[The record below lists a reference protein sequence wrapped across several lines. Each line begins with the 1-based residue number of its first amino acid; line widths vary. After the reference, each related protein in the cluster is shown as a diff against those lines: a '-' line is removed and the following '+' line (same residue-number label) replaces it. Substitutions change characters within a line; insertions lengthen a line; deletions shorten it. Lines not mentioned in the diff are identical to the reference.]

1 MKFDNLYMQELRMAT
16 ELPSL
21 SALEPLAV
29 QQLLETADGDTEF
42 LQEVFNTFI
51 ESVADLR
58 PVMDQALRAGDM
70 ATLHR
75 AAPFSPGREMG
86 SGLHRVGA
94 VGARNVPRRASSLRS
109 REPWA
114 RRARGRTT
122 GKGECARCLPR
133 RCPHARTARDSRS
146 PT

>member
-1 MKFDNLYMQELRMAT
+1 MAT

-75 AAPFSPGREMG
+75 AAHQLKGASGYVGAEPLRETFSRLQALAQDDAT
-86 SGLHRVGA
+86 SGLTMLDSLTQQLDA
-94 VGARNVPRRASSLRS
+94 IAQDAARICGQPRGDESV
-109 REPWA
+109 
-114 RRARGRTT
+114 
-122 GKGECARCLPR
+122 
-133 RCPHARTARDSRS
+133 
-146 PT
+146 